1 MIQLGL
7 NSDEHLSIDLDKQN
21 KLLKSNTQNGMDT
34 QKVLELG
41 ANRAQKQ
48 ITFIE
53 QLADMSHKN

>member
-1 MIQLGL
+1 MIQSGL
-7 NSDEHLSIDLDKQN
+7 NSDENLSIDLDKQT

-53 QLADMSHKN
+53 QPMVI